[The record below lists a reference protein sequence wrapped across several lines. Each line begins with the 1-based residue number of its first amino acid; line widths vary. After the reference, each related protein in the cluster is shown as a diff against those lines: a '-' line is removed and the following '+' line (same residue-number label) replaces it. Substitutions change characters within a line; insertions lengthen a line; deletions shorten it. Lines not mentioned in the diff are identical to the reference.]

1 MRIPQRAFVLVIGL
15 LLSVGA
21 FAQITVNGNV
31 KDATGEAVIGAT
43 VRIIGQDGGT
53 VTDFEGNFVIKCEE
67 GADLQISSVGYQT
80 VTVKAKP
87 TVAVVLQDDA
97 ALLNEVVVIGYGVAK
112 KNDLTGSV
120 TAIKPD
126 EKNRGMVTSAQ
137 DMLQGKVAGVNI
149 NSSTGE
155 PGGGG

>member
-1 MRIPQRAFVLVIGL
+1 MKQVFMRIPQRAFVLVIGL

-67 GADLQISSVGYQT
+67 GATFRLVQW
-80 VTVKAKP
+80 
-87 TVAVVLQDDA
+87 
-97 ALLNEVVVIGYGVAK
+97 
-112 KNDLTGSV
+112 
-120 TAIKPD
+120 AI
-126 EKNRGMVTSAQ
+126 RQ
-137 DMLQGKVAGVNI
+137 
-149 NSSTGE
+149 
-155 PGGGG
+155 